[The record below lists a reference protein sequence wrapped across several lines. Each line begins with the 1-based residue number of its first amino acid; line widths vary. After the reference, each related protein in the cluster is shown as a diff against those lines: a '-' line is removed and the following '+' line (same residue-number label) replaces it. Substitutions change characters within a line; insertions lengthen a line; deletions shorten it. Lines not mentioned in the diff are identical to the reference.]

1 MQIALFTEQ
10 ELTTFARIG
19 GWLQTTRQPSGL
31 AQHNPDNPFFIMTDV
46 NKINTVY
53 GQTVAVKII
62 RDLNNSRIVEN
73 ANINIYPI
81 VMKDFKEAAEAYD
94 KDDMAAFIKF
104 CAPFVDINTLES
116 LDPASFL
123 DLYDKCVELNQNGF
137 FKFLARQE
145 QKEQARTEK
154 NLKLLEQTG
163 LSEEQKAQM
172 ITELAKEKLA
182 QKSSV

>member
-1 MQIALFTEQ
+1 
-10 ELTTFARIG
+10 
-19 GWLQTTRQPSGL
+19 
-31 AQHNPDNPFFIMTDV
+31 MTDV
-46 NKINTVY
+46 NKIQTVY

-81 VMKDFKEAAEAYD
+81 LMKDFKAALEVYEN
-94 KDDMAAFIKF
+94 DDMAAFIKF
-104 CAPFVDINTLES
+104 CAPFVDVKTLES

-123 DLYDKCVELNQNGF
+123 DLYDKCIELNKDGF

-154 NLKLLEQTG
+154 NLKLLAQTG

-172 ITELAKEKLA
+172 ITELAKERLTQQSNA
-182 QKSSV
+182 